1 MSAAWWPRPG
11 CLVAVALSL
20 AAAPTADAD
29 AATLR
34 VDASFGDDGIARVPL
49 RPGGIR
55 TLVRPLRPLRQP
67 DGKVLVAAAIEG
79 DRGDPMQVAI
89 ARFKRNGEPDATFG
103 RRGLLRVGAHWNF
116 DPHAVAVQPDGRIV
130 LMGAAGR
137 GINSLYSLVA
147 PAQIGLIR
155 LLPDGS
161 RDHAFGTDGFVAWNP
176 PWRDDTRLM
185 QTIPGL
191 LLRQADGRLLVA
203 ASVDELRKSDPFNL
217 DVQRVAFVR
226 FNETGALDE
235 SFGRAGAVEGPDG
248 ANVPAAWAALPDGRM
263 VAAAP
268 RNGGFGPPV
277 FWSLDVF
284 TADGTV
290 DREFGQDGSVRIEG
304 STLFGIAALVAAG
317 DGTLVV
323 IATDRRSAG
332 TVLRRILP
340 GGQLDAGFGTACGRP
355 LRDFSWGGGA
365 ATPHGGVFVAAS
377 TFVIRGHQHSVFARY
392 GPHGCVAGRPLRVR
406 AVSAGPPLLRGR
418 HMALVGATDA
428 HGLALIR
435 IRL

>member
-1 MSAAWWPRPG
+1 MTAAWWTRAG

-20 AAAPTADAD
+20 AAAPTADAATVRLD
-29 AATLR
+29 AK
-34 VDASFGDDGIARVPL
+34 FGDGGIARVPL

-67 DGKVLVAAAIEG
+67 DGRVLVAAAIEG
-79 DRGDPMQVAI
+79 DRGDPMQVAL
-89 ARFKRNGEPDATFG
+89 ARFKRSGQPDPAFG
-103 RRGLLRVGAHWNF
+103 RGGRVRLGAHWNF
-116 DPHAVAVQPDGRIV
+116 DPRAILVQPDGRIV

-161 RDHAFGTDGFVAWNP
+161 RDRAFGADGFVAWNP
-176 PWRDDTRLM
+176 PWRGDTRLM

-203 ASVDELRKSDPFNL
+203 GGVDELRKSDPFNV

-226 FNETGALDE
+226 FNENGALDE
-235 SFGRAGAVEGPDG
+235 SFGGAGAVEGPDG
-248 ANVPAAWAALPDGRM
+248 ANVPSAWAALPDGRIA
-263 VAAAP
+263 AAAP

-277 FWSLDVF
+277 SWSLDVF

-290 DREFGQDGSVRIEG
+290 DREFGQDGSVRIEAN
-304 STLFGIAALVAAG
+304 TFAGIAALEAAG

-323 IATDRRSAG
+323 IGTDHRRTG

-355 LRDFSWGGGA
+355 LRAFSWGGGA
-365 ATPHGGVFVAAS
+365 ATPDGGVFVAAS
-377 TFVIRGHQHSVFARY
+377 TYVIRGHQRSLFARY
-392 GPHGCVAGRPLRVR
+392 GLHGCLAGRPLRVR

-428 HGLALIR
+428 HGLALIQ